1 MKKTYERIRIL
12 PERHKCILK
21 IYEISGRKENEKTAV
36 SFSHNSELLIID
48 DYYFLEPPVLEF
60 ENAGFDCLEIQYLI
74 YRKNDGAI
82 DQLVHFIKRE
92 RELMDRN
99 LVLTDQVFHMEQ
111 RIHRIES
118 LQAYKMYK
126 KMQNIV
132 KRGN

>member
-1 MKKTYERIRIL
+1 M
-12 PERHKCILK
+12 
-21 IYEISGRKENEKTAV
+21 
-36 SFSHNSELLIID
+36 LIID

-92 RELMDRN
+92 RELMDQN
-99 LVLTDQVFHMEQ
+99 LALKDQVFHMEQ
-111 RIHRIES
+111 RIRRIES

-126 KMQNIV
+126 KMRNIV